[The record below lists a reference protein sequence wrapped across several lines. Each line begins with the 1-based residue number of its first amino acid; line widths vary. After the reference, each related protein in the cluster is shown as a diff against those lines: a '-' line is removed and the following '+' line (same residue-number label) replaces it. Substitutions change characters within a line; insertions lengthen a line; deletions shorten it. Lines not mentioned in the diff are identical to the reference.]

1 MNVHFSYRADRTPD
15 LENEINQQIQK
26 LTKRMR
32 VFRPELVHLHGDIAP
47 GSSKRNGGTSVS
59 LNLRMPSGQIAAT
72 SIAEQPVS
80 AVKDAFH
87 DLIKQF
93 NAHKDHLRNRR
104 NWNRRTAP
112 QVHGAAFEATVAA
125 IKPEE
130 AERGQARAAEEM
142 KQQESPTA
150 TDGDVRLYLNTNMR
164 NLERFVRRQLRLRT
178 TAGDVPARLVS
189 PEEVLDETV
198 ATALDEN
205 SQHPD
210 LMSIEQWL
218 YRIAIQAVDVVA
230 ERNRGEDGYHLEA
243 PGGEQNVT
251 GSDESYL
258 QFHQPDDVMLVEDFI
273 PDRSFS
279 NPEQI
284 AYSRESIG
292 QVASALACLLPSDRD
307 AFVLYALEGFTPAEI
322 ARISERSEEE
332 VMKSVRSAQQA
343 LEARLSPDN
352 AYRSL
357 LRNVS

>member
-1 MNVHFSYRADRTPD
+1 MNVHFVYRADRTRD
-15 LENEINQQIQK
+15 LETEIDQQVNK
-26 LTKRMR
+26 LNRRMQ

-59 LNLRMPSGQIAAT
+59 LNLRMPSGQLSAT

-80 AVKDAFH
+80 AVKDAFR
-87 DLIKQF
+87 DLLAQL

-112 QVHGAAFEATVAA
+112 QVHGVPFETTVAS
-125 IKPEE
+125 IKPQE
-130 AERGQARAAEEM
+130 ADAAEARAVQSVAIA
-142 KQQESPTA
+142 ESPTA
-150 TDGDVRLYLNTNMR
+150 TDGDVRLFLNTNLR
-164 NLERFVRRQLRLRT
+164 DLQRFVRRQLRLRIA
-178 TAGDVPARLVS
+178 AGDVPANLVTA
-189 PEEVLDETV
+189 EEVLDETV

-210 LMSIEQWL
+210 VMSIEQWL

-230 ERNRGEDGYHLEA
+230 QRNRGEDGYHLEA
-243 PGGEQNVT
+243 PGGTQDVT
-251 GSDESYL
+251 GSDEDYL

-273 PDRSFS
+273 PDQMFS

-292 QVASALACLLPSDRD
+292 QVAGALACLLPADRD

-322 ARISERSEEE
+322 ARIADRSEEE
-332 VMKSVRSAQQA
+332 VLKSVRSAQQSLDA
-343 LEARLSPDN
+343 KLSPDN

-357 LRNVS
+357 LKTAA